1 VKHPDPL
8 LQNRNN
14 HDLVNVSPDRFQG
27 MCRIMG
33 DFRKAARKSA
43 SVRNVLEPPKRLVK
57 PPNFDSLGT
66 RTVIEP
72 GSIPTLEELFQV
84 FLLKPKDTVLGIDR
98 DTIDFV
104 FKSARD
110 KRRLGLDL
118 RSDCDSQNNG
128 CGEAAALRRLE
139 VFLVE
144 GHAARADRSLADVSK
159 NNSSRLSIHFAVGTL
174 SPRMVYWRAH
184 EAGEGAEWLMSHLEM
199 RDFFLYTC
207 FAAGDGFYQRKGL
220 PVSKKQEDI
229 QWYSP
234 KDKDK
239 QEQWKRWATGK
250 THLPLVDAAMIEL
263 MTTGYCS
270 NRVRQNVAS
279 VLTKDLGI
287 DWRAG
292 AEWFQFLLEDH
303 CVGANFG
310 NWMYFSGVG
319 PDPKNR
325 HFRTVSQA
333 KRYDRDGDFVK
344 KWLPDLNL
352 CNDEE
357 VAFRPWD
364 FGIVGYESPVVDPET
379 QYTWQDLQ
387 YLKENGSFLL
397 QCKELE

>member
-1 VKHPDPL
+1 
-8 LQNRNN
+8 
-14 HDLVNVSPDRFQG
+14 
-27 MCRIMG
+27 
-33 DFRKAARKSA
+33 
-43 SVRNVLEPPKRLVK
+43 
-57 PPNFDSLGT
+57 
-66 RTVIEP
+66 
-72 GSIPTLEELFQV
+72 
-84 FLLKPKDTVLGIDR
+84 
-98 DTIDFV
+98 
-104 FKSARD
+104 
-110 KRRLGLDL
+110 
-118 RSDCDSQNNG
+118 
-128 CGEAAALRRLE
+128 
-139 VFLVE
+139 
-144 GHAARADRSLADVSK
+144 
-159 NNSSRLSIHFAVGTL
+159 
-174 SPRMVYWRAH
+174 MVYWRAH

-250 THLPLVDAAMIEL
+250 THLPLVDAAMIQL
-263 MTTGYCS
+263 MTMGYCS